1 MKALLIRKQTDEKKR
16 RSYVFRSQG
25 EYVKAEDSAR
35 KSLEMSEDIGDRK
48 GTASFSRVLET
59 VYLSCVEYV
68 KATESYE
75 KSLSVMKETHLTD
88 RGFEASHTR
97 A

>member
-1 MKALLIRKQTDEKKR
+1 
-16 RSYVFRSQG
+16 
-25 EYVKAEDSAR
+25 
-35 KSLEMSEDIGDRK
+35 MSEEIGDKK
-48 GTASFSRVLET
+48 GIASFCRFLET
-59 VYLSCVEYV
+59 VYLSCSEHV

-97 A
+97 T

>member
-1 MKALLIRKQTDEKKR
+1 
-16 RSYVFRSQG
+16 
-25 EYVKAEDSAR
+25 
-35 KSLEMSEDIGDRK
+35 MSEEIGDKK
-48 GTASFSRVLET
+48 GIASFCRFLET
-59 VYLSCVEYV
+59 VYLSCSEHV

-97 A
+97 AWEWCIKI

>member
-1 MKALLIRKQTDEKKR
+1 
-16 RSYVFRSQG
+16 
-25 EYVKAEDSAR
+25 
-35 KSLEMSEDIGDRK
+35 MSEEIGDEK
-48 GTASFSRVLET
+48 GTASFYRVLET
-59 VYLSCVEYV
+59 VYLSCSEHV

-97 A
+97 AWEWCIKISMNMGMLSSIMGKHL